1 LKNTVKIFLL
11 IASGFVLWHNNLHAQ
26 SSINIR
32 EKGQEKPT
40 RIELIHADS
49 LNYDKDINQNIRRLI
64 GNVEFKH
71 ENAIMKCDS
80 AYMNPEANSM
90 EAFSNI
96 RINQGDTLSLTG
108 KHLDYDGNTSLA
120 VVTGDVN
127 LRDRSMVLTTDRLDY
142 NRKFGVSSYTT
153 GAKIVDSP
161 NILTSQQGFYN
172 SFTKEMHFKTN
183 VVLTNPRY
191 VMRTDT
197 MNYNTLTHT
206 AFFFGPT
213 TITSNENFIYCE
225 RGFYNTDKEISG
237 FTNNAYIKTK
247 TQRLS
252 GDSIGYNRKTGEGKA
267 FENVAI
273 GDSVNAVLITGKY
286 AEHNELTENSLVTG
300 RAEMIQIFE
309 TDSLFLHADTL
320 SAISD
325 TLARQDT
332 SNQKRTL
339 FAFHNVRIY
348 KTDLQG
354 RCDSLVYSFR
364 DSSIELFR
372 VPVLWSGA
380 NQMTADSVKLQT
392 AYGQISHIYMHNNAF
407 IVSLADS
414 SYMDIKDSMRFNQVR
429 GKNLTGYFADN
440 KLYKIFVEGNGQT
453 IYYAKNKANKFT
465 GVNRADCT
473 DIYISVNENK
483 VKGISLVNKPDAT
496 FYPIRELSPKEL
508 RLKGFSWQPQ
518 LRPENRQAIFNK

>member
-1 LKNTVKIFLL
+1 MVKKIFLL
-11 IASGFVLWHNNLHAQ
+11 ITLVFFFCAGGYAQ
-26 SSINIR
+26 P
-32 EKGQEKPT
+32 QEKPT

-49 LNYDKDINQNIRRLI
+49 LNYDRDINKNIRRLI

-71 ENAIMKCDS
+71 ENAVMKCDS

-108 KHLDYDGNTSLA
+108 NHLDYDGKTSIA
-120 VVTGDVN
+120 VVTGDVH
-127 LRDRSMVLTTDRLDY
+127 LRDRDMILTTDRIDY
-142 NRKFGVSSYTT
+142 NRKTGIASYTT
-153 GAKIVDSP
+153 GGKIVDRE
-161 NILTSQQGFYN
+161 NTLTSKQGFYN
-172 SFTKEMHFKTN
+172 SFSKQMHFKTD
-183 VVLTNPRY
+183 VVLNNPRY
-191 VMRTDT
+191 VMQTDT
-197 MNYNTLTHT
+197 MNYNTISHT

-252 GDSIGYNRKTGEGKA
+252 GDSIGYNRRTGEGKA
-267 FENVAI
+267 FENIAI
-273 GDSVNAVLITGKY
+273 SDSLNDILITGKY
-286 AEHNELTENSLVTG
+286 AEHNELTEYSLVTG

-309 TDSLFLHADTL
+309 TDSLFLHGDTL

-325 TLARQDT
+325 TLAQTDT
-332 SNQKRTL
+332 TDKKRTL
-339 FAFHNVRIY
+339 FAFHNVRFF

-364 DSSIELFR
+364 DSAIELFR
-372 VPVLWSGA
+372 VPILWSGA
-380 NQMTADSVKLQT
+380 NQMSADSVILQN
-392 AYGQISHIYMHNNAF
+392 AYGEISHVYMHNNAF

-414 SYMDIKDSMRFNQVR
+414 ANMAIKDSMRFNQVR
-429 GKNLTGYFADN
+429 GKNLTGYFDDN
-440 KLYKIFVEGNGQT
+440 KLHRIFVEGNGQT
-453 IYYAKNKANKFT
+453 IYYAKNKQGKFT

-473 DIYISVNENK
+473 DIYISVEENK
-483 VKGISLVNKPDAT
+483 VKEISLVNKPDAT

-508 RLKGFSWQPQ
+508 RLKGFSWHPQ
-518 LRPENRQAIFNK
+518 LRPESREDIFSK

>member
-1 LKNTVKIFLL
+1 MKSSAKIFLL
-11 IASGFVLWHNNLHAQ
+11 LVSGFSFCVYQGYAQ
-26 SSINIR
+26 R
-32 EKGQEKPT
+32 EEKPT

-49 LNYDKDINQNIRRLI
+49 LNYDKDINKNIRRLI

-80 AYMNPEANSM
+80 AYMNPDANSM

-96 RINQGDTLSLTG
+96 RINQGDTLSLIG
-108 KHLDYDGNTSLA
+108 NHLDYDGNTSVA
-120 VVTGDVN
+120 VVTGNVSM
-127 LRDRSMVLTTDRLDY
+127 RDRSMVLTTDRIDY
-142 NRKFGVSSYTT
+142 NRKSGTASYNT
-153 GAKIVDSP
+153 GGKIVDVP
-161 NILTSQQGFYN
+161 NILTSKLGFYD
-172 SFTKEMHFKTN
+172 SFTKEMHFKDD

-191 VMRTDT
+191 VMNTDT
-197 MNYNTLTHT
+197 MVYNTLTHT

-267 FENVAI
+267 FENVTI
-273 GDSVNAVLITGKY
+273 NDSVNAVLIKGKY
-286 AEHNELTENSLVTG
+286 AEHNEITEYSLVTG
-300 RAEMIQIFE
+300 HDEMIQVFE

-320 SAISD
+320 SAVSD
-325 TLARQDT
+325 TLAREDT
-332 SNQKRTL
+332 TNKKRTL
-339 FAFHNVRIY
+339 FAFHHVRIY

-354 RCDSLVYSFR
+354 RCDSLVYSFH
-364 DSSIELFR
+364 DSTIELFT
-372 VPVLWSGA
+372 VPILWSNA

-392 AYGQISHIYMHNNAF
+392 ANGQISHVYMRNNAF

-414 SYMDIKDSMRFNQVR
+414 AKLDIRDSMRFNQVR
-429 GKNLTGYFADN
+429 GKNLTGYFTDN
-440 KLYKIFVEGNGQT
+440 ELHKIFVEGNGQT
-453 IYYAKNKANKFT
+453 IYYAKNKENKLT

-473 DIYISVNENK
+473 DIYIAVKENK
-483 VKGISLVNKPDAT
+483 VKEITLVNKPDAT
-496 FYPIRELSPKEL
+496 FYPIHELSPKEL

-518 LRPENRQAIFNK
+518 LRPENKEDIFSK

>member
-1 LKNTVKIFLL
+1 MGLFLRL
-11 IASGFVLWHNNLHAQ
+11 NSIYAQ

-49 LNYDKDINQNIRRLI
+49 LNYDKEINKNIRRLI

-71 ENAIMKCDS
+71 ENAVMKCDS

-90 EAFSNI
+90 EAFGDIHI
-96 RINQGDTLSLTG
+96 RQGDTLSLTG
-108 KHLDYDGNTSLA
+108 DHLDYDGNTSVA
-120 VVTGDVN
+120 VVTGDVD
-127 LRDRSMVLTTDRLDY
+127 LRDRNMVLTTDRIDY
-142 NRKFGVSSYTT
+142 NRKGGIASYTT
-153 GAKIVDSP
+153 GGKIVDMSDT
-161 NILTSQQGFYN
+161 LTSKQGFYN
-172 SFTKEMHFKTN
+172 SFSKEMHFKTD

-197 MNYNTLTHT
+197 MNYNTVTRT

-252 GDSIGYNRKTGEGKA
+252 GDSIGYNRKTGQGKA
-267 FENVAI
+267 FENI
-273 GDSVNAVLITGKY
+273 SISDSLNDIIITGRY
-286 AEHNELTENSLVTG
+286 AEHNELTERSLVTG

-325 TLARQDT
+325 SLAQKDT
-332 SNQKRTL
+332 TNKKRTL
-339 FAFHNVRIY
+339 FAFHNVRFY

-354 RCDSLVYSFR
+354 RCDSMVYSFR
-364 DSSIELFR
+364 DSSIDLFR
-372 VPVLWSGA
+372 VPVLWSNA

-392 AYGQISHIYMHNNAF
+392 AYGQISNVYMHNNAF

-414 SYMDIKDSMRFNQVR
+414 ANMNIRDSMRFNQIR

-440 KLYKIFVEGNGQT
+440 KLHKIFVEGNGQT
-453 IYYAKNKANKFT
+453 IYYAKNKQEKLT

-473 DIYISVNENK
+473 DIYISVEENK
-483 VKGISLVNKPDAT
+483 VKEISLVNKPDAT

-518 LRPENRQAIFNK
+518 LRPASREEIFSK

>member
-1 LKNTVKIFLL
+1 LL
-11 IASGFVLWHNNLHAQ
+11 IASIIFFCEHHTQAQ
-26 SSINIR
+26 Q
-32 EKGQEKPT
+32 QEKPT

-49 LNYDKDINQNIRRLI
+49 LNFDKDIDKTIRRLI

-80 AYMNPEANSM
+80 AYMNPDANSM
-90 EAFSNI
+90 EAFGNI

-120 VVTGDVN
+120 VVTGDVS
-127 LRDRSMVLTTDRLDY
+127 LRDRNMLLTTDKLDY
-142 NRKFGVSSYTT
+142 NRKSGISSYNT
-153 GAKIVDSP
+153 GGKIVDNE
-161 NILTSQQGFYN
+161 NILTSKLGLYS
-172 SFTKEMHFKTN
+172 SFIKEMHFKTD

-191 VMRTDT
+191 VMKTDT

-252 GDSIGYNRKTGEGKA
+252 GDSIGYNRKTGEGRA
-267 FENVAI
+267 FENVVI
-273 GDSVNAVLITGKY
+273 NDSVNDVLIAGKY
-286 AEHNELTENSLVTG
+286 AEHNEITERSLVTG
-300 RAEMIQIFE
+300 HAEMIQIFE

-332 SNQKRTL
+332 SNRKRTL
-339 FAFHNVRIY
+339 FAFHHVRIY

-364 DSSIELFR
+364 DSTIELFTA
-372 VPVLWSGA
+372 PVLWSNA

-392 AYGQISHIYMHNNAF
+392 ANGQISHVYMRNNAF

-414 SYMDIKDSMRFNQVR
+414 SNMDIKDSMRFNQIR

-440 KLYKIFVEGNGQT
+440 KLYKIYVEGNGQT
-453 IYYAKNKANKFT
+453 IYYAKNKKDKFT
-465 GVNRADCT
+465 GVNRADCS
-473 DIYISVNENK
+473 DIFISVNENK
-483 VKGISLVNKPDAT
+483 VTEISLVNKPDAT
-496 FYPIRELSPKEL
+496 FYPIRELSAKEL

-518 LRPENRQAIFNK
+518 LRPENRQAIFNP

>member
-1 LKNTVKIFLL
+1 MKGLGKIFTLTAL
-11 IASGFVLWHNNLHAQ
+11 GFFLSAYHLCAQ
-26 SSINIR
+26 SSVNTQR
-32 EKGQEKPT
+32 QEKPT

-49 LNYDKDINQNIRRLI
+49 LNFDKGINKNIRRLI

-71 ENAIMKCDS
+71 ENTIMKCDS
-80 AYMNPEANSM
+80 AYMNPDANTM
-90 EAFSNI
+90 EAFGNI

-108 KHLDYDGNTSLA
+108 SHLDYDGNTSMA
-120 VVTGDVN
+120 VVTGDVVM
-127 LRDRSMVLTTDRLDY
+127 RDRDMTLTTDRIDY
-142 NRKFGVSSYTT
+142 NRKTGTASYTT
-153 GAKIVDSP
+153 GGKIVD
-161 NILTSQQGFYN
+161 NVNTLTSKLGFYH
-172 SFTKEMHFKTN
+172 SFLKEMHFKTD

-267 FENVAI
+267 FENVVI
-273 GDSVNAVLITGKY
+273 NDSLNDVLITGKY
-286 AEHNELTENSLVTG
+286 AEHNELTEYSLVTG
-300 RAEMIQIFE
+300 RAEMIQIFD

-325 TLARQDT
+325 TLMRSDT
-332 SNQKRTL
+332 TNKKRTL
-339 FAFHNVRIY
+339 FAFHNVRFY
-348 KTDLQG
+348 KTDMQG

-364 DSSIELFR
+364 DSTIELFR
-372 VPVLWSGA
+372 VPILWSNA

-392 AYGQISHIYMHNNAF
+392 AYGEISQVYMRNNAF

-414 SYMDIKDSMRFNQVR
+414 SNMSVRDSMRFNQVR
-429 GKNLTGYFADN
+429 GKNLTGYFTDN
-440 KLYKIFVEGNGQT
+440 ELHKIFVEGNGQT
-453 IYYAKNKANKFT
+453 IYYAKNKQDKLT

-473 DIYISVNENK
+473 DIYISVLNNQ
-483 VKGISLVNKPDAT
+483 VKEISLVNKPDAT

-508 RLKGFSWQPQ
+508 RLKGFLWQPD
-518 LRPENRQAIFNK
+518 LRPESREQIFTK